1 MSRVERRGER
11 GATRVDASRGR
22 RRPARAA
29 LGAAALPVAY
39 PWLRGRLR
47 GCAAARRR
55 LGLGEGAGINC
66 GTMARLGPSLERRRV
81 VIGRGQLLCDVTA
94 WRPGAPLAVGLAR
107 DVDADDFVA
116 FNGSIRP
123 AGAPG
128 PGRYLATTRRHRCSR
143 CSPRGGAPRPPSRGP
158 RPLGGAMWHGAV
170 RVSTGTRISP
180 SAAGHCYRT
189 VLAVYGEMRAL
200 RGAAG
205 AAGRGSASGCLG
217 LPRAVSGG
225 AGVSCARLRC
235 LQLGLGCWPGAW
247 RGWRDRR
254 GGQSS
259 GAGGR
264 GRCPLFPT
272 VHVACV

>member
-1 MSRVERRGER
+1 MESVASREAARGVSRVERRGER

-55 LGLGEGAGINC
+55 LGLGINC
-66 GTMARLGPSLERRRV
+66 GTMARLGPSLERWRV

-94 WRPGAPLAVGLAR
+94 GRPGAPLAVGLAR

-143 CSPRGGAPRPPSRGP
+143 CSPWGGAPRPPSRGP

-170 RVSTGTRISP
+170 RVSTGTRISL

-189 VLAVYGEMRAL
+189 VWL
-200 RGAAG
+200 
-205 AAGRGSASGCLG
+205 CK
-217 LPRAVSGG
+217 
-225 AGVSCARLRC
+225 
-235 LQLGLGCWPGAW
+235 
-247 RGWRDRR
+247 
-254 GGQSS
+254 
-259 GAGGR
+259 
-264 GRCPLFPT
+264 
-272 VHVACV
+272 